1 MMKARQAAQSAK
13 STVAQ
18 SVPGYGLIAAVVSQ
32 LDGVTWWHALII
44 PALPVLDAVVTYLH
58 RLKVPHVDSV
68 GKYIAA
74 VERAAAHGQE
84 ADLAT
89 DVDRGEAE

>member
-1 MMKARQAAQSAK
+1 MNKQAAVKSAK

-44 PALPVLDAVVTYLH
+44 PALPLLDALVTYLH
-58 RLKVPHVDSV
+58 RLRVPHVKSV
-68 GKYIAA
+68 GAYIDA
-74 VERAAAHGQE
+74 VEQAAKTAGDD
-84 ADLAT
+84 DLAT
-89 DVDRGEAE
+89 DVDRAEGE